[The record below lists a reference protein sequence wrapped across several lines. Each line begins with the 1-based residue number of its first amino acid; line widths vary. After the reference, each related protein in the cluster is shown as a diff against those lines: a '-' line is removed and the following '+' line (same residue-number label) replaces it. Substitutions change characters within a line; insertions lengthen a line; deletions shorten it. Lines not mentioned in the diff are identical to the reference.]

1 MSESLQEI
9 ADRTGVAQVE
19 VVTKIPDAT
28 DLEERNVIYSIS
40 SECFKLAQL
49 LMKKR
54 HDYGDNY
61 HASFEEE
68 GFAMVRIRLTD
79 KLNRLKTLTRKGV
92 DPAIGDET
100 IADTLADIAGYAILT
115 LVEMNRKDGKNA

>member
-1 MSESLQEI
+1 MSEIMQEK
-9 ADRTGVAQVE
+9 ADETGVAQVE
-19 VVTKIPDAT
+19 LTAKVPAKM
-28 DLEERNVIYSIS
+28 DLEERDVVFAIAAACG
-40 SECFKLAQL
+40 ELAQL
-49 LMKKR
+49 LMRKR

-79 KLNRLKTLTRKGV
+79 KLNRLKTLTKKGV
-92 DPAIGDET
+92 DPANTDET

-115 LVEMNRKDGKNA
+115 LVEMNRK